1 MVSTI
6 TPFLIFMEV
15 IFLDIA
21 ADTFFSRKKQCSMV
35 RRFYCLS
42 IIFLIMTGIVFV
54 FQQNLPFKIMF
65 NSLTAFMYIFL
76 IYHASIPAALGVLTF
91 HYSIIVSIDFI
102 GLFLYRLSSAEGLLW
117 LNATMFFTKL
127 TEMIIGL
134 LVHKF
139 WKKETNRQVPME
151 ELSILLLSSGII
163 EFTGVFA
170 SSILAKS
177 QTLSRDTMV
186 LVMIII
192 GLNTFLF
199 LYLLLAARTMMEK
212 SSLRET
218 AREHKRLLDVYKN
231 KQDLYTRQGKRLHE
245 YKNQLLTIS
254 SMLDQDQVLEV
265 QDYINKLTGS
275 MVRELDRIHTNHPV
289 ADAIMNMKK
298 QEALDKHININF
310 LCSDLKHL
318 TLEDEEIIIL
328 LGNLLDNALEAAEQ
342 SITEKMIQVQ
352 VIQEDKQLVI
362 SIKNTCT
369 QPLSVKNGVPEST
382 KFRKEEHGYGIKAI
396 QDIVEKYDGAFAM
409 KQDGAFVK
417 VTAVIPGL

>member
-1 MVSTI
+1 MV
-6 TPFLIFMEV
+6 
-15 IFLDIA
+15 
-21 ADTFFSRKKQCSMV
+21 
-35 RRFYCLS
+35 
-42 IIFLIMTGIVFV
+42 
-54 FQQNLPFKIMF
+54 
-65 NSLTAFMYIFL
+65 
-76 IYHASIPAALGVLTF
+76 
-91 HYSIIVSIDFI
+91 
-102 GLFLYRLSSAEGLLW
+102 
-117 LNATMFFTKL
+117 FTKL

-192 GLNTFLF
+192 GLNTLLF

-212 SSLRET
+212 SRLRET
-218 AREHKRLLDVYKN
+218 AREHQRLLDVSKS
-231 KQDLYTRQGKRLHE
+231 KQDLYTRQRKRLHE
-245 YKNQLLTIS
+245 YKNQFLTIS
-254 SMLDQDQVLEV
+254 SM
-265 QDYINKLTGS
+265 
-275 MVRELDRIHTNHPV
+275 
-289 ADAIMNMKK
+289 
-298 QEALDKHININF
+298 
-310 LCSDLKHL
+310 
-318 TLEDEEIIIL
+318 

-352 VIQEDKQLVI
+352 VIQEDKQLVV

-369 QPLSVKNGVPEST
+369 QPLSVKNGIPAST
-382 KFRKEEHGYGIKAI
+382 KFCKEEHGYGIKAV